1 MHRSLSVFLPLA
13 LLVFAAS
20 PVFAQG
26 PYAGG
31 GFGRT
36 LFGTDVKGLV
46 GQVRTIDEGATSWK
60 VFGGA
65 ASRFAGIEGGYRD
78 FGTVK
83 TDFAGVNFQS
93 GTTAWDVAGFARLR
107 VPILDVFAKAGA
119 MWWSRNSR
127 LGSVTEDTKGTDFF
141 WGVGLGLH
149 FGPLG
154 VRVEWERLEI
164 GAPDTLSMVSV
175 SGTIGF

>member
-1 MHRSLSVFLPLA
+1 MNRRLPVFVSLAF
-13 LLVFAAS
+13 LVFAAS
-20 PVFAQG
+20 PALAQG

-31 GFGRT
+31 GVGRT
-36 LFGTDVKGLV
+36 LFGTEVKGLI

-83 TDFAGVNFQS
+83 TDFAGVNFES
-93 GTTAWDVAGFARLR
+93 GTTAWDAAGFVRLR

-127 LGSVTEDTKGTDFF
+127 LGSVTEDSKGTDFF
-141 WGVGLGLH
+141 WGVGAGLH

-154 VRVEWERLEI
+154 VRVEWEQLEI
-164 GAPDTLSMVSV
+164 GSPDTLSMVSV